1 MIADLLLKYEKSSI
15 AVLPQLGEC
24 LQLVQD
30 PKGIA
35 AIVWMI
41 GEYGQV
47 CLIHC
52 PLYNAMLIP
61 VRTSVDM
68 CWHNE

>member
-52 PLYNAMLIP
+52 PLSTMQ
-61 VRTSVDM
+61 
-68 CWHNE
+68 C